1 MMRHLLRLLCV
12 APLGLAAVAVPAQ
25 EKKPET
31 KDMPRLA
38 VCIPL
43 GIPAGTPT
51 KITIRGQKLDS
62 ATELR
67 FFHPDV
73 TVKILKKD
81 KSPPPAKQEAA
92 IVGDTILEAEVVLPA
107 GLSAADGY
115 FVVVT
120 PGGQS
125 APHRL
130 LVNGKI
136 PVIAEKEPN
145 NGFRQA
151 QAVQVPQAIDG
162 AISQPQDVDV
172 FKFEGQAGQR
182 IICEVL
188 AARHGSALDSLLT
201 LYTSAGKIVAS
212 NDDHGGSTDSRIE
225 VTLPEAGTYYLSL
238 SDAHDQGG
246 PAHVYRL
253 VIDLAKS
260 ERD

>member
-1 MMRHLLRLLCV
+1 MPQLFRPLLI
-12 APLGLAAVAVPAQ
+12 ASMSLAALTVPAQ
-25 EKKPET
+25 EKKPEK
-31 KDMPRLA
+31 KDVPRVA

-62 ATELR
+62 VTEIR
-67 FFHPDV
+67 FFDPNV
-73 TVKILKKD
+73 TAKILKKD
-81 KSPPPAKQEAA
+81 KSPPPAKQEPT
-92 IVGDTILEAEVVLPA
+92 IVGDTMLEAEIVLPA
-107 GLSAADGY
+107 GMSPADGY

-120 PGGQS
+120 PGGES

-130 LVNGKI
+130 LLNGKI
-136 PVIAEKEPN
+136 PVIPEKEPN

-172 FKFEGQAGQR
+172 FKFEGKAGQK
-182 IICEVL
+182 IVCEVL

-201 LYTSAGKIVAS
+201 LYTSSGKIVAS

-253 VIDLAKS
+253 VI
-260 ERD
+260 R

>member
-1 MMRHLLRLLCV
+1 MKRAIPTCL
-12 APLGLAAVAVPAQ
+12 VAVLCSVAVIGQ
-25 EKKPET
+25 EKKPEK
-31 KDMPRLA
+31 KDVPRVA

-43 GIPAGTPT
+43 GVPAGAPT

-67 FFHPDV
+67 FFDPDV
-73 TVKILKKD
+73 TAKILKKG
-81 KSPPPAKQEAA
+81 KSAPPAKQEPA
-92 IVGDTILEAEVVLPA
+92 IVGDTFLEAEVSLPA
-107 GLSAADGY
+107 GLAASDGY

-120 PGGQS
+120 PSGET

-151 QAVQVPQAIDG
+151 QPVQVPQAIDG
-162 AISQPQDVDV
+162 AISPPQDVDV

-182 IICEVL
+182 IVCEVL

-201 LYTSAGKIVAS
+201 LYNSSGKIVAS

-225 VTLPEAGTYYLSL
+225 VTLPEAGTYYVSL

-253 VIDLAKS
+253 IIK
-260 ERD
+260 